1 MKALVCYANTTCLI
15 ELKDGLETEHSSWLD
30 HVDTTSGQL
39 GGISEQ
45 GDCASAVNPGASL
58 LQGPLSGEKG
68 KILVSYSVINLFYV
82 I

>member
-1 MKALVCYANTTCLI
+1 M
-15 ELKDGLETEHSSWLD
+15 
-30 HVDTTSGQL
+30 DTTSGQL
-39 GGISEQ
+39 GGISEE